1 MLNSTVQES
10 PSNKESL
17 RKTTG
22 SSEKGE
28 IDKVL
33 QVAGRK
39 KVKLDGEERE
49 RINTRSNNWGLGAF
63 QDEVEIHC
71 NGNSMEFMRA
81 TIAKTLTNGRDWPE
95 QAIFCNLSSGRIG
108 TQTQSQNLW
117 CTDCPACTMYWYQSL
132 AEMSNW
138 WEQIQSTTSIF

>member
-1 MLNSTVQES
+1 MLHSTVQES
-10 PSNKESL
+10 SSNKESL

-71 NGNSMEFMRA
+71 NGNSMESMRA
-81 TIAKTLTNGRDWPE
+81 TIERLLLMVEIGLNRPSSVTCQVEGLGHKPSHK
-95 QAIFCNLSSGRIG
+95 IFDVSIVLPAQCTG
-108 TQTQSQNLW
+108 TR
-117 CTDCPACTMYWYQSL
+117 A
-132 AEMSNW
+132 
-138 WEQIQSTTSIF
+138 

>member
-108 TQTQSQNLW
+108 TQTQSQNL
-117 CTDCPACTMYWYQSL
+117 
-132 AEMSNW
+132 
-138 WEQIQSTTSIF
+138 